1 MTLVVDAAAVVDV
14 LLRTPRG
21 ELVASA
27 LARDDLAAPEL
38 LDVEVVSALA
48 RHVRGGQLDSHHA
61 LSAVE
66 DLAGLPVD
74 RVAHALLLR
83 DAWQLRDRIRV
94 NDAFYVACAQLLDA
108 PLLTTD
114 ARLARAPLP
123 GVSVLLVR

>member
-66 DLAGLPVD
+66 DLAGLPAD